1 MRISK
6 GLLGG
11 IATAALIATTGSA
24 FADHGKAGLWKITT
38 NTQMSGP
45 KSAQQTLSSE
55 HCMTVAEVKNDRI
68 ASQNSAC
75 KMTNEKSG
83 GGAFSADMICS
94 GQVIGKGSLTVTYDR
109 PTHYTGQL
117 TMVSNAAGATTHVT
131 NTFEGKWVSAD
142 CGKVTH

>member
-6 GLLGG
+6 GFLGG
-11 IATAALIATTGSA
+11 IAAAALIATTGSA

-38 NTQMSGP
+38 NTQMTGP

-55 HCMTVAEVKNDRI
+55 HCMTAAEVKNDKI

-83 GGAFSADMICS
+83 GGTFSADMICS
-94 GQVIGKGSLTVTYDR
+94 GQVVGKGSLTVTYDS

-117 TMVSNAAGATTHVT
+117 TMVSDVAGGATHVT
-131 NTFEGKWVSAD
+131 NKFDGKWVSAD